1 MGRTGRKRKKEK
13 NAISLILLALGI
25 CLLIA
30 AVNRQIAP
38 NIDAVSRLKAQGII
52 NSLISETIQ
61 ETFSALEK
69 EEKLF
74 VIQYGDDGRVQTVQA
89 NTVLINQAMS
99 DLTVRLQE
107 KYDALEP
114 RRVQIPLGT
123 VLGSLLLSQAE
134 RGVEISILPL
144 SISKCDY
151 VTGFESQ
158 GINQTKYKIF
168 LEIESDVRILQPF
181 SQENFSVKSKML
193 VSEVV
198 ILGDVPENYV
208 HVPKEDILDVT

>member
-1 MGRTGRKRKKEK
+1 MVKRVRKRKNKK
-13 NAISLILLALGI
+13 IAISLFFIVLGI
-25 CLLIA
+25 CLSA
-30 AVNRQIAP
+30 AAINRQIAP
-38 NIDAVSRLKAQGII
+38 NIDAVSRLKAQGIV
-52 NSLISETIQ
+52 NMMISETIQ
-61 ETFSALEK
+61 ETFSVLEK
-69 EEKLF
+69 KKDLYD
-74 VIQYGDDGRVQTVQA
+74 IQYGDDGKVQTVQA

-99 DLTVRLQE
+99 DLTICLQE

-114 RRVQIPLGT
+114 QCVHIPLGS
-123 VLGSLLLSQAE
+123 VLGSLLLSQTT

-144 SISKCDY
+144 SVSKCDY

-168 LEIESDVRILQPF
+168 VEIESDVRILQPF
-181 SQENFSVKSKML
+181 SQENFSINSKML
-193 VSEVV
+193 VSEIV